1 METARPRASYFGA
14 AGREL
19 FGILHPGHQVD
30 GRRMAVL
37 LCSPFG
43 LEAIRAQRT
52 WRVLAERLA
61 RAGHSVLRFDYF
73 GSGDSDGD
81 DADVALEG
89 IREDIEAAS
98 QMLRSTCPGLPTV
111 WIGLGLGATAA
122 LAAARIAA
130 QPPDR
135 LLLWEPVIDG
145 RGYLETL
152 RQRQAELIE
161 TMPQPTHRKSVGTV
175 GFEALGFSISP
186 RLEGEI
192 AKVSAETLLPP
203 PPATHMTLLTQP
215 DDALAKVLVAR
226 LQASTVR
233 VEHVEQKHAADWM
246 AETADAGTLVP
257 GAAVLKL
264 AALLRNVP

>member
-1 METARPRASYFGA
+1 METARPRAMYFGA

-19 FGILHPGHQVD
+19 FGILHPGHQID
-30 GRRMAVL
+30 GRRMTVL

-73 GSGDSDGD
+73 GSGDSDGED
-81 DADVALEG
+81 TDVTLEG
-89 IREDIEAAS
+89 LREDIETAS
-98 QMLRSTCPGLPTV
+98 QTLRSTCPGLPTV

-122 LAAARIAA
+122 LAASRNAA
-130 QPPDR
+130 QPPSR

-145 RGYLETL
+145 RGYLGTL
-152 RQRQAELIE
+152 RRRHAELIE
-161 TMPQPTHRKSVGTV
+161 TMSQPSPHQPAGTG
-175 GFEALGFSISP
+175 GFEALGFSVSP
-186 RLEGEI
+186 RLVEELS
-192 AKVSAETLLPP
+192 KVSAETLLPP
-203 PPATHMTLLTQP
+203 PPATHTTLVTQP
-215 DDALAKVLVAR
+215 DDSLAKAIAAR
-226 LQASTVR
+226 LQATAVR
-233 VEHVEQKHAADWM
+233 LEHVEQKHTADWM

-264 AALLRNVP
+264 AALLRNFP